1 MAYNRAQELDA
12 ALLRLQREC
21 SQAVAAA
28 QAVLGRPTTPRGS
41 PRSSEDGL
49 GAVSVQDVVRQLM
62 AKLKVL
68 GASHS
73 RLYLCQSASV
83 MLHGSVLPKLSWE
96 CMMYRTLKI
105 ALYVFNT
112 IIHSSDIDCG

>member
-1 MAYNRAQELDA
+1 MLLLIWCLPLAAQDAAVANNRAQELDA

-49 GAVSVQDVVRQLM
+49 GAVSVQDVVQQLM

-68 GASHS
+68 GAS
-73 RLYLCQSASV
+73 
-83 MLHGSVLPKLSWE
+83 LS
-96 CMMYRTLKI
+96 L
-105 ALYVFNT
+105 L
-112 IIHSSDIDCG
+112 